1 MFARSAVEAAL
12 LALAWAAALAVR
24 PWRLLRAGGAPTPLV
39 MPTLACLV
47 LVPWL
52 WSWPALAA
60 MPVPLHWSAAP
71 LVVLLLGWPLAVGCL
86 SVAGPVATLAN
97 GLGWAE
103 GLSLTVW
110 SGLLP
115 ATLALG
121 LGHAVRKACGPHP
134 LGYLF
139 GRAFFVPLLVMAAC
153 GCAACAWPHRGGA
166 ADADM
171 QIVTALLLAV
181 GEASWTCAL
190 ATLLV
195 ACRPQWLATWSDAL
209 YLPRPATSRAGR

>member
-1 MFARSAVEAAL
+1 MLARCAVEAAL

-24 PWRLLRAGGAPTPLV
+24 PWRLLRAGGAPTPLAT
-39 MPTLACLV
+39 PTLACLV
-47 LVPWL
+47 TVPWL

-71 LVVLLLGWPLAVGCL
+71 LVLLLLGWPLAVGCL
-86 SVAGPVATLAN
+86 SVAGLVATLAN
-97 GLGWAE
+97 GLGWAD

-121 LGHAVRKACGPHP
+121 LGHAVRKASGPRP

-139 GRAFFVPLLVMAAC
+139 GRAFFVPLLAIAAC
-153 GCAACAWPHRGGA
+153 GCAACAWPHRGGGA
-166 ADADM
+166 NADL
-171 QIVTALLLAV
+171 QYVTALLLAV

>member
-1 MFARSAVEAAL
+1 M
-12 LALAWAAALAVR
+12 
-24 PWRLLRAGGAPTPLV
+24 GK
-39 MPTLACLV
+39 
-47 LVPWL
+47 
-52 WSWPALAA
+52 PALAA

-71 LVVLLLGWPLAVGCL
+71 LVLLLLGWPLAVICL
-86 SVAGPVATLAN
+86 GVAGLAATLAN
-97 GLGWAE
+97 GLGWAD

-139 GRAFFVPLLVMAAC
+139 GRAFLVPLLVIAAC
-153 GCAACAWPHRGGA
+153 SCAVCAWPHGGGA

-171 QIVTALLLAV
+171 RVVTSLLLAL

-209 YLPRPATSRAGR
+209 YLPRPAGSRAGR